1 MDYEEYLRKGTYE
14 WKDLF
19 IFCIDENKGL
29 QDVIINMID
38 YGYLDEISEEDMYGL
53 IDYLENKLRSA
64 Q

>member
-1 MDYEEYLRKGTYE
+1 MNYEEYLRKNNYD

-29 QDVIINMID
+29 KDVIVNMID

-53 IDYLENKLRSA
+53 IDYLENKLRNA

>member
-1 MDYEEYLRKGTYE
+1 MNYEEYLRKNNYD

-29 QDVIINMID
+29 KDVIVNMID
-38 YGYLDEISEEDMYGL
+38 YGYLDEISEEDMYEL